1 MKVLSFRTG
10 RRSDEETQSKTGRKD
25 ILDYVTLSN
34 WYGHVRGML
43 YRVLAVPEEFTLY
56 DLAEAIVDSFGF
68 DFDHAFGFYNN
79 IKEMD
84 RVDRRIRAIC

>member
-1 MKVLSFRTG
+1 MK
-10 RRSDEETQSKTGRKD
+10 RRKAKQGEKIYLIK
-25 ILDYVTLSN
+25 VTLSN
-34 WYGHVRGML
+34 WYGHVRGMP